1 MTLNQQYLHDRVSH
15 DANVA
20 VEVVKR
26 VMQSYQDVVARSLA
40 RGEGVMQ
47 TNFMSFT
54 VVERPERQ
62 ARNPQT
68 GETVT
73 VPAQRA
79 VKVAISDRLLE
90 IVRAGITEIDGQPI
104 TLRKLPK
111 GGKGVVPVVTAD
123 PNARKPRVRAPKS
136 RPKKRRTASKTA

>member
-1 MTLNQQYLHDRVSH
+1 MSLNQQYLHDRVSR

-54 VVERPERQ
+54 VIERDERR

-68 GETVT
+68 GETVM

-79 VKVAISDRLLE
+79 IKVAISDRLLE
-90 IVRAGITEIDGQPI
+90 LVRTGITEVDGQPV

-111 GGKGVVPVVTAD
+111 GGKGIVSVVTAD
-123 PNARKPRVRAPKS
+123 PNVRKLRVRAPKS
-136 RPKKRRTASKTA
+136 KAKRRRTTPKTS

>member
-1 MTLNQQYLHDRVSH
+1 VTLNQQYLHNRISH
-15 DANVA
+15 DANVD

-40 RGEGVMQ
+40 GGEGVMQ

-54 VVERPERQ
+54 VIERDERR

-68 GETVT
+68 GETVM

-90 IVRAGITEIDGQPI
+90 LVRSGITEVDGHKV

-111 GGKGVVPVVTAD
+111 GAKGIVPVVTAD
-123 PNARKPRVRAPKS
+123 PNAHKLRVRAPKS
-136 RPKKRRTASKTA
+136 RAKRDRTTRKTA

>member
-1 MTLNQQYLHDRVSH
+1 VTLNQQYLHDRISH

-40 RGEGVMQ
+40 RGETVMQ

-54 VVERPERQ
+54 VIERDERR

-90 IVRAGITEIDGQPI
+90 IVRSGITEVDGHKV

-111 GGKGVVPVVTAD
+111 GGKGIVSVVTAD
-123 PNARKPRVRAPKS
+123 PNARKLRVRAPKS
-136 RPKKRRTASKTA
+136 KARRSRTTRKTA

>member
-1 MTLNQQYLHDRVSH
+1 MTLNQQYLHDRVSR

-54 VVERPERQ
+54 VVERNERR

-79 VKVAISDRLLE
+79 VKVAVSDRLLE
-90 IVRAGITEIDGQPI
+90 LVRAGVSEIDGQPV

-111 GGKGVVPVVTAD
+111 GGKGIVSVVTVD
-123 PNARKPRVRAPKS
+123 PDVRKLRVRAPKS
-136 RPKKRRTASKTA
+136 KAKRRRSASKPA